1 MPLPTVADVHVDSL
15 RTEMSVMYIQD
26 EDSFVAQAGAPL
38 LTVDKQSDKYA
49 VWSKADYMRRQM
61 RKIADGDPAPKM
73 GFAVDTSNTFYCHTY
88 GGKKFLSDRQRAN
101 YDTPLK
107 ADQASVK
114 FVTQQGLI
122 ERDTAFAAAAWTT
135 GVWGT
140 DKTPTTEWDATNG
153 DPIGDIRVG
162 IRTIKRSTGRKPN
175 TLIMGADVWDTI
187 QDHADFTD
195 RIKYTR
201 EAVVTED
208 LVARVF
214 GLKNVR
220 VADAVYNSA
229 GAGATATMAEIF
241 DPDDALLLYVADS
254 PSHDE
259 PSALYTFSWA
269 EFDGIKGT
277 GAAAI
282 KTWREDDP
290 DGEFFRGMMSFD
302 VKVVASDCG
311 YFFRTAV

>member
-1 MPLPTVADVHVDSL
+1 MPLPTVADVHVDTL
-15 RTEMSVMYIQD
+15 RTEMSVMYIQS
-26 EDSFVAQAGAPL
+26 EDGYIAQAAAPL

-49 VWSKADYMRRQM
+49 VWSKADFMRRQM
-61 RKIADGDPAPKM
+61 RKIADADPAPVM
-73 GFAVDTSNTFYCHTY
+73 SFAVDTSNTYFANTY

-107 ADQASVK
+107 ADQATVN

-122 ERDTAFAAAAWTT
+122 ERDFQFATAAWGT
-135 GVWGT
+135 GIWGT
-140 DKTPTTEWDATNG
+140 DLTPSNEWDATNG
-153 DPIGDIRVG
+153 DPIGDIRTG
-162 IRTIKRSTGRKPN
+162 CRTIKKNTGRYPN
-175 TLIMGADVWDTI
+175 VLVIGADVWDTI

-195 RIKYTR
+195 RIKYTT
-201 EAVVTED
+201 EAIVTED

-214 GLKNVR
+214 GLKKVI
-220 VADAVYNSA
+220 VADSVYNSA
-229 GAGATATMAEIF
+229 GAGATATMSEIF
-241 DPDDALLLYVADS
+241 DPDDALLMYVADA

-259 PSALYTFSWA
+259 PSALYTFSWS

-290 DGEFFRGMMSFD
+290 DGEWFRGMMSFD

-311 YFFRTAV
+311 YFFKTAV

>member
-1 MPLPTVADVHVDSL
+1 MPLPTVSDVHVDGL
-15 RTEMSVMYIQD
+15 RTEMSVMYIQ
-26 EDSFVAQAGAPL
+26 EEASFVAQAGAPL
-38 LTVDKQSDKYA
+38 LTVDKVSDKYA

-61 RKIADGDPAPKM
+61 RKIADTDPAPVM
-73 GFAVDTSNTFYCHTY
+73 SFAVDTSNSYYCDTY

-107 ADQASVK
+107 SDQATVN

-122 ERDTAFAAAAWTT
+122 ERDYQFASAAWTT
-135 GVWGT
+135 GVWAT
-140 DKTPTTEWDATNG
+140 DKTPSNEWDTTNG

-162 IRTIKRSTGRKPN
+162 CRTIKRSTGRKAN
-175 TLIMGADVWDTI
+175 TLIMGASVWDII

-195 RIKYTR
+195 RIKYTT
-201 EAVVTED
+201 EAIVTED

-214 GLKNVR
+214 GLKRVV
-220 VADAVYNSA
+220 VADAVYSTA
-229 GAGATATMAEIF
+229 GAGATVSMSEIF
-241 DPDDALLLYVADS
+241 DPDDALLLYTADA
-254 PSHDE
+254 PTHDE
-259 PSALYTFSWA
+259 PSALYTFSWG

-290 DGEFFRGMMSFD
+290 DGEWFRGMMSFD